1 MKSIYYWSPS
11 LSKNIATNYAV
22 INSAYSVNKY
32 SKKYRASII
41 NACGEFNYF
50 KPEIKEKKIDLI
62 NLGKGNL
69 IKFLPKLGILKSR
82 FSYILIFIYSF
93 F

>member
-22 INSAYSVNKY
+22 INSAYSINKY
-32 SKKYRASII
+32 SKKYKASII

-50 KPEIKEKKIDLI
+50 KTDIKKKR
-62 NLGKGNL
+62 NRPNQ
-69 IKFLPKLGILKSR
+69 PKQI
-82 FSYILIFIYSF
+82 
-93 F
+93 